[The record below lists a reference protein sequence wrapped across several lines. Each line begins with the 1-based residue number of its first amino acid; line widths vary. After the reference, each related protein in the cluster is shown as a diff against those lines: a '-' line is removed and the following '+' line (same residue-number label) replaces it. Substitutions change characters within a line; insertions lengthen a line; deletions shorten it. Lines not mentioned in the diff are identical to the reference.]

1 MLAVTETPRTT
12 GTTLRL
18 KHNVNSNRDTKDN
31 ITTETI
37 LIVTETPR
45 TTLRL
50 KHNVN
55 SNRDTED
62 NITTET

>member
-1 MLAVTETPRTT
+1 M
-12 GTTLRL
+12 
-18 KHNVNSNRDTKDN
+18 
-31 ITTETI
+31 
-37 LIVTETPR
+37 LIVTETLR

>member
-1 MLAVTETPRTT
+1 M
-12 GTTLRL
+12 
-18 KHNVNSNRDTKDN
+18 
-31 ITTETI
+31 
-37 LIVTETPR
+37 LIVTETTR
-45 TTLRL
+45 TTLRP